1 MAPTRNKDFVSL
13 HEFEELKHAFLALRQ
28 QNNSLLRKVN
38 QLEQDLEEMKESMG
52 HVTKRKRSEQ
62 QQEQKDDKEE
72 SNSGEEGEGED
83 EDMENSSSGSASI
96 SDDESD
102 DEGINLNFIK
112 EKQISISSDTI
123 SDTLILK
130 KERLVATANFD
141 KTIKLVSLIDGKVSK
156 TLRRHG
162 DLVVALSKAKIGQT
176 HFLISGSDDCTIKL
190 HKIDKNNNRYEE
202 MAALECGGQVCK
214 LVSFR
219 QRINNQP
226 EHVSFLACSITG
238 EEKMTVC

>member
-52 HVTKRKRSEQ
+52 VTKRKRSEQ

-72 SNSGEEGEGED
+72 SNSGEEGED

-96 SDDESD
+96 SDDD
-102 DEGINLNFIK
+102 DYEDEEIKLNFIK

-130 KERLVATANFD
+130 KDRFVATANFD

-190 HKIDKNNNRYEE
+190 HKIDKKNNKYEE
-202 MAALECGGQVCK
+202 KAALECGGQVCK